1 MRDLA
6 RQGIYRIIYDIIKA
20 DSIIVR
26 REIDAIKLL
35 CDKYGITPK
44 HRMASMNLSLA
55 EAVKEVQ
62 SLTIGQVEELHRDI
76 SQLIMAD
83 EACSRE
89 EALLLFAIMKAID
102 GKCEVV
108 SVPWGE
114 IMMDNSQLLFIEDGY
129 DEDVNGYIEAH
140 YNTIVNTCKVGGFD
154 FVYIPRL
161 TKVFASQSM
170 TSDLFFYFS
179 PTSTIEEAKRIA
191 DNMCNVTTSMV
202 YRELLVGKMGFHVD
216 VANPSLLF
224 RVSFSVVNGQRMAN
238 YALIK
243 TDSDMLVQLEGIM
256 SEIQRLQ
263 NGNTLTINNICIKQ
277 DTFIY
282 SGFYRTL
289 FDLLTYRK
297 GAKCEL
303 VVSPYSRGNVLSI
316 RTTTL
321 DSETEQPLDLGP
333 KESAFYV
340 FLIKETQEYGGFRID
355 MQTKDDLTYLAEAQK
370 RFEQTYFSLCN
381 RDTAPDI
388 TDAGIRR
395 PMLSKIRKAI
405 ENNDII
411 VQRMM
416 FMPEVSK
423 DKSIK
428 VYLDKPIQ
436 LKSLVKAK

>member
-1 MRDLA
+1 
-6 RQGIYRIIYDIIKA
+6 
-20 DSIIVR
+20 
-26 REIDAIKLL
+26 
-35 CDKYGITPK
+35 
-44 HRMASMNLSLA
+44 MASMNLSLA

-62 SLTIGQVEELHRDI
+62 SLTIGQVEELHKDI
-76 SQLIMAD
+76 SQIILAD
-83 EACSRE
+83 ETCQRE

-114 IMMDNSQLLFIEDGY
+114 IMMDNSQLLFIEEGY
-129 DEDVNGYIEAH
+129 DEEVNNYIEAH

-170 TSDLFFYFS
+170 ASDLF
-179 PTSTIEEAKRIA
+179 EEAKCIA
-191 DNMCNVTTSMV
+191 DNLCNVTTSMV

-238 YALIK
+238 YVLIN
-243 TDSDMLVQLEGIM
+243 TDSDMIAQLEGIV
-256 SEIQRLQ
+256 SELQ
-263 NGNTLTINNICIKQ
+263 KLQSDNTLTLTNICVRQ

-282 SGFYRTL
+282 NGFYRTL

-303 VVSPYSRGNVLSI
+303 VVSPYSRKNVLSI
-316 RTTTL
+316 RTTTTES
-321 DSETEQPLDLGP
+321 DTEQPLDLGP

-340 FLIKETQEYGGFRID
+340 FLIKETQEYGGFRIA

-370 RFEQTYFSLCN
+370 RFEKTYFSLCN

-416 FMPEVSK
+416 FMPEVSR
-423 DKSIK
+423 DKIIK
-428 VYLDKPIQ
+428 VYLTSIR
-436 LKSLVKAK
+436 

>member
-6 RQGIYRIIYDIIKA
+6 RQSIYRIIYDIIKA

-35 CDKYGITPK
+35 CDKYGITAK

-62 SLTIGQVEELHRDI
+62 SLTIGQVKELHRDI

-83 EACSRE
+83 DACSRE

-114 IMMDNSQLLFIEDGY
+114 IMMDNSQLLFIEEGY
-129 DEDVNGYIEAH
+129 DEEVNNYIEAH

-170 TSDLFFYFS
+170 ASDLFFYFS
-179 PTSTIEEAKRIA
+179 PTATIEEAKRIA

-202 YRELLVGKMGFHVD
+202 YRELLVGKMGFRMD
-216 VANPSLLF
+216 MANPTLLF
-224 RVSFSVVNGQRMAN
+224 RVSFSVVNGHRMAN

-243 TDSDMLVQLEGIM
+243 TDNDMIVQLEKVV
-256 SEIQRLQ
+256 SELQRLQ
-263 NGNTLTINNICIKQ
+263 NDNTLIVNNICIRQ
-277 DTFIY
+277 DSFIY
-282 SGFYRTL
+282 NGFYRTL

-303 VVSPYSRGNVLSI
+303 VVSPYSRKNVLSI
-316 RTTTL
+316 RTTTSE
-321 DSETEQPLDLGP
+321 SETELPLDLGP

-340 FLIKETQEYGGFRID
+340 FLIKETQDYGGFRID

-416 FMPEVSK
+416 FMPEVGK

-428 VYLDKPIQ
+428 VYLERIINY
-436 LKSLVKAK
+436 

>member
-44 HRMASMNLSLA
+44 HRIASMDLSLA

-62 SLTIGQVEELHRDI
+62 SLTIGQVEELRKDI
-76 SQLIMAD
+76 SQLILAD
-83 EACSRE
+83 AASQRE

-114 IMMDNSQLLFIEDGY
+114 IMMDNSQLLFIEDNY
-129 DEDVNGYIEAH
+129 DEEVNGYIEEH

-154 FVYIPRL
+154 FVYIPKL
-161 TKVFASQSM
+161 TEVLASQSM

-179 PTSTIEEAKRIA
+179 PTSTIEEARCIA
-191 DNMCNVTTSMV
+191 DNMRNVTTSMV
-202 YRELLVGKMGFHVD
+202 YRELLVGKMGFRMD

-243 TDSDMLVQLEGIM
+243 TDSDVLAQLENIM
-256 SEIQRLQ
+256 LELQKLQ
-263 NGNTLTINNICIKQ
+263 NGNTLVINNLCTSP
-277 DTFIY
+277 DSFIY

-303 VVSPYSRGNVLSI
+303 VVSPYSRKNILSI
-316 RTTTL
+316 RTTTSE
-321 DSETEQPLDLGP
+321 SETEQPLDLGP

-340 FLIKETQEYGGFRID
+340 FLIKETQVYGGFRIA
-355 MQTKDDLTYLAEAQK
+355 MQTKDDLAYLSEAQK
-370 RFEQTYFSLCN
+370 RFEKTYFSLCN

-405 ENNDII
+405 ENNEII

-416 FMPEVSK
+416 FMPEVSR
-423 DKSIK
+423 DKCIK
-428 VYLDKPIQ
+428 VY
-436 LKSLVKAK
+436 ANY

>member
-1 MRDLA
+1 MRDFA

-62 SLTIGQVEELHRDI
+62 SLTIGQVEELRKDI
-76 SQLIMAD
+76 SQLILAD
-83 EACSRE
+83 DASQRE

-114 IMMDNSQLLFIEDGY
+114 IMMDNSQLLFIEEGY
-129 DEDVNGYIEAH
+129 DEDVNAYIEAH

-154 FVYIPRL
+154 FVYIPKL
-161 TKVFASQSM
+161 AKVFASQSM

-179 PTSTIEEAKRIA
+179 PTNTIEEAQYIA
-191 DNMCNVTTSMV
+191 NNLCNVTTSMV
-202 YRELLVGKMGFHVD
+202 YRELLVGKMGFRMD

-238 YALIK
+238 YVLIN
-243 TDSDMLVQLEGIM
+243 TDSNMIVQLEEII
-256 SEIQRLQ
+256 SELQRLQ
-263 NGNTLTINNICIKQ
+263 NGNTLTINNICVRQ
-277 DTFIY
+277 DSFIY
-282 SGFYRTL
+282 NGFYRTL

-303 VVSPYSRGNVLSI
+303 VVHPYSRSNVLSI
-316 RTTTL
+316 RTTTSE
-321 DSETEQPLDLGP
+321 SETEQPLDLGP

-340 FLIKETQEYGGFRID
+340 FLIKETQEYGGFKIA
-355 MQTKDDLTYLAEAQK
+355 MQTKDDLLYLSEAQK

-428 VYLDKPIQ
+428 VYLDKI
-436 LKSLVKAK
+436 VNNGYGRE

>member
-44 HRMASMNLSLA
+44 HRIASMDLSLA

-62 SLTIGQVEELHRDI
+62 SLTIGQVEELRKDI
-76 SQLIMAD
+76 SQLILAD
-83 EACSRE
+83 AASQRE

-114 IMMDNSQLLFIEDGY
+114 IMMDNSQLLFIEDNY
-129 DEDVNGYIEAH
+129 DEEVNGYIEAH

-161 TKVFASQSM
+161 TEVFASQSM

-179 PTSTIEEAKRIA
+179 PTSTIEEARCIA
-191 DNMCNVTTSMV
+191 DNMRNATTSMV
-202 YRELLVGKMGFHVD
+202 YRELLVGKMGFRMD

-243 TDSDMLVQLEGIM
+243 TDSDVLAQLENIM
-256 SEIQRLQ
+256 LELQKLQ
-263 NGNTLTINNICIKQ
+263 NGNTLVINNLCTSP
-277 DTFIY
+277 DSFIY

-303 VVSPYSRGNVLSI
+303 VVSPYSRKNILSI
-316 RTTTL
+316 RTTTSE
-321 DSETEQPLDLGP
+321 SETEQSLDLGP

-340 FLIKETQEYGGFRID
+340 FLIKETQVYGGFRIA
-355 MQTKDDLTYLAEAQK
+355 MQTKDDLAYLSEAQK
-370 RFEQTYFSLCN
+370 RFEKTYFSLCN

-405 ENNDII
+405 ENNEII

-416 FMPEVSK
+416 FMPEVSR
-423 DKSIK
+423 DKCIK
-428 VYLDKPIQ
+428 VY
-436 LKSLVKAK
+436 ANY

>member
-26 REIDAIKLL
+26 HEIDAIKLL

-83 EACSRE
+83 DACSRE

-114 IMMDNSQLLFIEDGY
+114 IMMDNSQLLFIEEGY
-129 DEDVNGYIEAH
+129 DEAVNEYIETH

-170 TSDLFFYFS
+170 ASDLFFYFS
-179 PTSTIEEAKRIA
+179 PTATIEDAKRIA
-191 DNMCNVTTSMV
+191 DNMCNVTTSIV
-202 YRELLVGKMGFHVD
+202 YRELLVGKMGFRMD

-238 YALIK
+238 YALIN
-243 TDSDMLVQLEGIM
+243 TDSDMLVQLEGIV
-256 SEIQRLQ
+256 SELQRLQ
-263 NGNTLTINNICIKQ
+263 NDNTLTINNISVRQ
-277 DTFIY
+277 DAFIY
-282 SGFYRTL
+282 NGFYRTL

-303 VVSPYSRGNVLSI
+303 VVRPYSHGNVLSVC
-316 RTTTL
+316 TTTL
-321 DSETEQPLDLGP
+321 ESETEQPLDLGP

-355 MQTKDDLTYLAEAQK
+355 MQTKEDLTYLSEAQK
-370 RFEQTYFSLCN
+370 RFEETYFSLCN

-416 FMPEVSK
+416 FMPEVSR

-428 VYLDKPIQ
+428 VYLDKIVMNSDGR
-436 LKSLVKAK
+436 KN

>member
-26 REIDAIKLL
+26 HEIDAIKQL

-62 SLTIGQVEELHRDI
+62 SLTIGQVKELHKDI

-83 EACSRE
+83 DACSRE

-114 IMMDNSQLLFIEDGY
+114 IMMDNSQLLFIEEGY
-129 DEDVNGYIEAH
+129 DEAVNEYIETH

-170 TSDLFFYFS
+170 ASDLFFYFS
-179 PTSTIEEAKRIA
+179 PTATIEDAKRIA
-191 DNMCNVTTSMV
+191 DNMCNVTTSIV
-202 YRELLVGKMGFHVD
+202 YRELLVGKMGFRMD

-238 YALIK
+238 YALIN
-243 TDSDMLVQLEGIM
+243 TDSDMLVQLEGIV
-256 SEIQRLQ
+256 SELQRLQ
-263 NGNTLTINNICIKQ
+263 NDNTLTINNISVRQ
-277 DTFIY
+277 DAFIY
-282 SGFYRTL
+282 NGFYRTL

-303 VVSPYSRGNVLSI
+303 VVRPYSHGNVLSVC
-316 RTTTL
+316 TTTL
-321 DSETEQPLDLGP
+321 ESETEQPLELGP

-355 MQTKDDLTYLAEAQK
+355 MQTKEDLAYLSEAQK
-370 RFEQTYFSLCN
+370 RFEETYFSLCN

-416 FMPEVSK
+416 FMPEVSR

-428 VYLDKPIQ
+428 VYLDKIVMNSDGR
-436 LKSLVKAK
+436 KN

>member
-26 REIDAIKLL
+26 HEIDAIKRL

-83 EACSRE
+83 DACSRE

-114 IMMDNSQLLFIEDGY
+114 IMMDNSQLLFIEEGY
-129 DEDVNGYIEAH
+129 DEAVNEYIETH

-154 FVYIPRL
+154 FVYIPKL
-161 TKVFASQSM
+161 AKVFASQSM
-170 TSDLFFYFS
+170 ASDLFFYFS
-179 PTSTIEEAKRIA
+179 PTATIEEAKRIA
-191 DNMCNVTTSMV
+191 DNTCNVTTSIV
-202 YRELLVGKMGFHVD
+202 YRELLVGKMGFRMD

-238 YALIK
+238 YALIN
-243 TDSDMLVQLEGIM
+243 TDSDMLVQLEGIV
-256 SEIQRLQ
+256 SELQRLQ
-263 NGNTLTINNICIKQ
+263 NDNTLTINNINVRQ
-277 DTFIY
+277 DAFIY
-282 SGFYRTL
+282 NGFYRTL

-303 VVSPYSRGNVLSI
+303 VVRPYSHGNVLSVC
-316 RTTTL
+316 TTTL
-321 DSETEQPLDLGP
+321 ESETEQPLDLGP

-355 MQTKDDLTYLAEAQK
+355 MQTREDLVYLSEAQK
-370 RFEQTYFSLCN
+370 RFEETYFSLCN

-395 PMLSKIRKAI
+395 PMLSKIHKAI

-416 FMPEVSK
+416 FMPEVSR

-428 VYLDKPIQ
+428 VYLDKIVMNSDGR
-436 LKSLVKAK
+436 KN

>member
-26 REIDAIKLL
+26 HEIDAIKLL

-83 EACSRE
+83 DACSRE

-114 IMMDNSQLLFIEDGY
+114 IMMDNSQLLFIEEGY
-129 DEDVNGYIEAH
+129 DEAVNEYIETH

-170 TSDLFFYFS
+170 ASDLFFYFS
-179 PTSTIEEAKRIA
+179 PTATIEDAKRIA
-191 DNMCNVTTSMV
+191 DNMCNVTTSIV
-202 YRELLVGKMGFHVD
+202 YRELLVGKMGFRID

-238 YALIK
+238 YALIN
-243 TDSDMLVQLEGIM
+243 TDSDMLVQLEGIV
-256 SEIQRLQ
+256 SELQRLQ
-263 NGNTLTINNICIKQ
+263 NDNTLTINNISVRQ
-277 DTFIY
+277 DAFIY
-282 SGFYRTL
+282 NGFYRTL

-303 VVSPYSRGNVLSI
+303 VVRPYSHGNVLSVC
-316 RTTTL
+316 TTTL
-321 DSETEQPLDLGP
+321 ESETEQPLDLGP

-355 MQTKDDLTYLAEAQK
+355 MQTKENLTYLSEAQK
-370 RFEQTYFSLCN
+370 RFEETYFSLCN

-405 ENNDII
+405 ENNGII

-416 FMPEVSK
+416 FMPEVSR

-428 VYLDKPIQ
+428 VYLDKIVMNSDGR
-436 LKSLVKAK
+436 KN

>member
-26 REIDAIKLL
+26 HEIDAIKQL

-44 HRMASMNLSLA
+44 HRMVSMNLSLA

-62 SLTIGQVEELHRDI
+62 SLTTGQVEELHKDI

-83 EACSRE
+83 DACSRE

-114 IMMDNSQLLFIEDGY
+114 IMMDNSQLLFIEEGY
-129 DEDVNGYIEAH
+129 DEAVNEYIETH

-154 FVYIPRL
+154 FVYIPKL
-161 TKVFASQSM
+161 AKVFASQSM
-170 TSDLFFYFS
+170 ASDLFFYFS
-179 PTSTIEEAKRIA
+179 PTATIEEAKRIA
-191 DNMCNVTTSMV
+191 DNMQNVTTSMV
-202 YRELLVGKMGFHVD
+202 YRELLVGKMGFRMD

-238 YALIK
+238 YALIR
-243 TDSDMLVQLEGIM
+243 TDNDMIVQMEGIM

-263 NGNTLTINNICIKQ
+263 NGNTFTINNICIKQ

-303 VVSPYSRGNVLSI
+303 VVRPYSHGNVLSVC
-316 RTTTL
+316 TTTL
-321 DSETEQPLDLGP
+321 ESETEQPLDLGP

-355 MQTKDDLTYLAEAQK
+355 MQTKEDLAYLSEAQK
-370 RFEQTYFSLCN
+370 RFEETYFSLCN

-416 FMPEVSK
+416 FMPEVSR

-428 VYLDKPIQ
+428 VYLDKIVMNSDGR
-436 LKSLVKAK
+436 KN

>member
-1 MRDLA
+1 MRDLV

-83 EACSRE
+83 DASSRE

-114 IMMDNSQLLFIEDGY
+114 IMMDNSQLLFIEEGY
-129 DEDVNGYIEAH
+129 DEEVNNYIEAH

-161 TKVFASQSM
+161 TKVIASQSM
-170 TSDLFFYFS
+170 ASNLFFYFS

-216 VANPSLLF
+216 VANPSLLS

-238 YALIK
+238 YALIR
-243 TDSDMLVQLEGIM
+243 TDSDMLAQLEGIM
-256 SEIQRLQ
+256 AEIQRLQ
-263 NGNTLTINNICIKQ
+263 NGNTLTINNICIRQ
-277 DTFIY
+277 DAFIY

-303 VVSPYSRGNVLSI
+303 VVSPYSRANVLSI

-321 DSETEQPLDLGP
+321 DSEKEMPLDLGP

-355 MQTKDDLTYLAEAQK
+355 MQTKDDLAYLSEAQK
-370 RFEQTYFSLCN
+370 RFEKVYFSLCN

-416 FMPEVSK
+416 FMPEVGK

>member
-26 REIDAIKLL
+26 HEIDAIKLL

-62 SLTIGQVEELHRDI
+62 SLTIGLVEELHRDI

-83 EACSRE
+83 DACSRE

-114 IMMDNSQLLFIEDGY
+114 IMMDNSQLLFIEDVY
-129 DEDVNGYIEAH
+129 DEAVNEYIEANYH
-140 YNTIVNTCKVGGFD
+140 TIVNTCKVGGFD

-170 TSDLFFYFS
+170 ASDLFFYFS
-179 PTSTIEEAKRIA
+179 PTATIEDAKRIA
-191 DNMCNVTTSMV
+191 DNMCNVTTSIV
-202 YRELLVGKMGFHVD
+202 YRELLVGKMGFRMD

-238 YALIK
+238 YALIN
-243 TDSDMLVQLEGIM
+243 TDSDMLVQLEGIV
-256 SEIQRLQ
+256 SELQRLQ
-263 NGNTLTINNICIKQ
+263 NDNTLTINNISVRQ
-277 DTFIY
+277 DAFIY
-282 SGFYRTL
+282 NGFYRTL

-303 VVSPYSRGNVLSI
+303 VVRPYSHGNVLSVC
-316 RTTTL
+316 TTTL
-321 DSETEQPLDLGP
+321 ESETEQPLDLGP

-355 MQTKDDLTYLAEAQK
+355 MQTKEDLTYLSEAQK
-370 RFEQTYFSLCN
+370 RFEETYFSLCN

-416 FMPEVSK
+416 FMPEVSR

-428 VYLDKPIQ
+428 VYLDKIVMNSDGR
-436 LKSLVKAK
+436 KN

>member
-26 REIDAIKLL
+26 HEIDAIKQL

-83 EACSRE
+83 DACSRE

-114 IMMDNSQLLFIEDGY
+114 IMMDNSQLLFIEDVY
-129 DEDVNGYIEAH
+129 DEAVNEYIEAR

-170 TSDLFFYFS
+170 ASDLFFYFS
-179 PTSTIEEAKRIA
+179 PTATIEEAKRIA
-191 DNMCNVTTSMV
+191 DNTCNVTTSIV
-202 YRELLVGKMGFHVD
+202 YRELLVGKMGFRMD

-238 YALIK
+238 YALIN
-243 TDSDMLVQLEGIM
+243 TDSDMLVQLEGIV
-256 SEIQRLQ
+256 SELQRLQ
-263 NGNTLTINNICIKQ
+263 NDNTLTINNISVRQ
-277 DTFIY
+277 DAFIY
-282 SGFYRTL
+282 NGFYRTL

-303 VVSPYSRGNVLSI
+303 VVRPYSHGNVLSVC
-316 RTTTL
+316 TTTL
-321 DSETEQPLDLGP
+321 ESETEQPLDLGP

-355 MQTKDDLTYLAEAQK
+355 MQTREDLVYLSEAQK
-370 RFEQTYFSLCN
+370 RFEETYFSLCN

-416 FMPEVSK
+416 FMPEVSR

-428 VYLDKPIQ
+428 VYLDKIVMNSDGR
-436 LKSLVKAK
+436 KN

>member
-20 DSIIVR
+20 DRIIVR
-26 REIDAIKLL
+26 HEIDAIKQL

-62 SLTIGQVEELHRDI
+62 SLTIGQVEELHKDI

-83 EACSRE
+83 DACSRE
-89 EALLLFAIMKAID
+89 ETLLLFAIMKAID

-114 IMMDNSQLLFIEDGY
+114 IMMDNSQLLFIEEGY
-129 DEDVNGYIEAH
+129 DEDVNGDIEAH
-140 YNTIVNTCKVGGFD
+140 YNTLVNTCKVGGFD

-170 TSDLFFYFS
+170 ASDLFFYFS
-179 PTSTIEEAKRIA
+179 PTATIEDAKRIA
-191 DNMCNVTTSMV
+191 DNMCNVTTSIV
-202 YRELLVGKMGFHVD
+202 YRELLVGKMGFRMD

-238 YALIK
+238 YALIN
-243 TDSDMLVQLEGIM
+243 TDSDMLVQLEGIV
-256 SEIQRLQ
+256 SELQRLQ
-263 NGNTLTINNICIKQ
+263 NDNTLTINNINVRQ
-277 DTFIY
+277 DAFIY
-282 SGFYRTL
+282 NGFYRTL

-303 VVSPYSRGNVLSI
+303 VVRPYSHGNVLSVC
-316 RTTTL
+316 TTTL
-321 DSETEQPLDLGP
+321 ESETEQPLDLGP

-340 FLIKETQEYGGFRID
+340 FLIKETLEYGGFRID
-355 MQTKDDLTYLAEAQK
+355 MQTKEDLAYLSEAQK
-370 RFEQTYFSLCN
+370 RFEETYFSLCN

-416 FMPEVSK
+416 FMPEVSR

-428 VYLDKPIQ
+428 VYLDKIVMNSDGR
-436 LKSLVKAK
+436 KN

>member
-44 HRMASMNLSLA
+44 HRIASMDLSLA

-62 SLTIGQVEELHRDI
+62 SLTIGQVEELRKDI
-76 SQLIMAD
+76 SQLILAD
-83 EACSRE
+83 DASQRE

-114 IMMDNSQLLFIEDGY
+114 IMMDNSQLLFIEDNY
-129 DEDVNGYIEAH
+129 DEEVNGYIEAH

-179 PTSTIEEAKRIA
+179 PTSTIEEARCIA
-191 DNMCNVTTSMV
+191 DNMRNVTTSMV
-202 YRELLVGKMGFHVD
+202 YRELLVGKMGFRMD

-243 TDSDMLVQLEGIM
+243 TDSDVLAQLENIM
-256 SEIQRLQ
+256 LELQKLQ
-263 NGNTLTINNICIKQ
+263 NGNTLVINNLCTSP
-277 DTFIY
+277 DSFIY

-303 VVSPYSRGNVLSI
+303 VVSPYSRKNILSI
-316 RTTTL
+316 RTTTSE
-321 DSETEQPLDLGP
+321 SETEQPLDLGP

-340 FLIKETQEYGGFRID
+340 FLIKETQEYGGFRIA
-355 MQTKDDLTYLAEAQK
+355 MQTKDDLAYLSEAQK
-370 RFEQTYFSLCN
+370 RFEKTYFSLCN

-405 ENNDII
+405 ESNEII

-416 FMPEVSK
+416 FMPEVSR
-423 DKSIK
+423 DKCIK
-428 VYLDKPIQ
+428 VY
-436 LKSLVKAK
+436 ANY

>member
-44 HRMASMNLSLA
+44 HRMVSMNLSLA

-62 SLTIGQVEELHRDI
+62 SLTIGQVEELRKDI
-76 SQLIMAD
+76 SQIILAD
-83 EACSRE
+83 ETCQRE

-114 IMMDNSQLLFIEDGY
+114 IMMDNSQLLFIEEGY
-129 DEDVNGYIEAH
+129 DEEVNNYIEAH

-170 TSDLFFYFS
+170 VSDLFFYFS
-179 PTSTIEEAKRIA
+179 PTSTIEEAKCIA
-191 DNMCNVTTSMV
+191 DNLCNVTTSMV

-238 YALIK
+238 YVLIN
-243 TDSDMLVQLEGIM
+243 TDSEMIAQLEGIV
-256 SEIQRLQ
+256 SELQ
-263 NGNTLTINNICIKQ
+263 KLQSDNTLILTNICVRQ

-282 SGFYRTL
+282 NGFYRTL

-297 GAKCEL
+297 GANCEL
-303 VVSPYSRGNVLSI
+303 VVSPYSRKNVLSI
-316 RTTTL
+316 RTTTTES
-321 DSETEQPLDLGP
+321 DTEQPLDLGP

-340 FLIKETQEYGGFRID
+340 FLIKETQEYGGFRIA
-355 MQTKDDLTYLAEAQK
+355 MQTKDDFTYLAEAQK
-370 RFEQTYFSLCN
+370 RFEKTYFSLCN

-405 ENNDII
+405 DNNDII

-416 FMPEVSK
+416 FMPEVSR
-423 DKSIK
+423 DKIIK
-428 VYLDKPIQ
+428 VYLTSIR
-436 LKSLVKAK
+436 

>member
-26 REIDAIKLL
+26 HEIDAIKLL

-55 EAVKEVQ
+55 EALKEVQ

-83 EACSRE
+83 DACSRE
-89 EALLLFAIMKAID
+89 EALLLFAVMKAID

-114 IMMDNSQLLFIEDGY
+114 IMMDNSQLLFIEEGF
-129 DEDVNGYIEAH
+129 DEDVNEYIEAH

-161 TKVFASQSM
+161 AKVFASQSIA
-170 TSDLFFYFS
+170 SDLFFYFS
-179 PTSTIEEAKRIA
+179 PTAPIEEAKRIA

-202 YRELLVGKMGFHVD
+202 YRELLVGKMGFRMD

-224 RVSFSVVNGQRMAN
+224 KVSFSVVNGQRMAN
-238 YALIK
+238 YALIR
-243 TDSDMLVQLEGIM
+243 TDNDMIVQLEGIM

-263 NGNTLTINNICIKQ
+263 NGNTFTINNICIKQ

-303 VVSPYSRGNVLSI
+303 IVSPYSHSNVLSI

-355 MQTKDDLTYLAEAQK
+355 MQTKENLAYLSEAQK
-370 RFEQTYFSLCN
+370 RFEETYFSLCN

-416 FMPEVSK
+416 FMPEIGK

-428 VYLDKPIQ
+428 VYLDKIVI
-436 LKSLVKAK
+436 SRIS

>member
-26 REIDAIKLL
+26 HEIDAIKRL

-83 EACSRE
+83 DACSRE

-114 IMMDNSQLLFIEDGY
+114 IMMDNSQLLFIEEGY
-129 DEDVNGYIEAH
+129 DEAVNEYIEAR

-170 TSDLFFYFS
+170 ASDLFFYFS
-179 PTSTIEEAKRIA
+179 PTATIEEAKRIA
-191 DNMCNVTTSMV
+191 DNTCNVTTSIV
-202 YRELLVGKMGFHVD
+202 YRELLVGKMGFRMD

-238 YALIK
+238 YALIN
-243 TDSDMLVQLEGIM
+243 TDSDMLVQLEGIV
-256 SEIQRLQ
+256 SELQRLQ
-263 NGNTLTINNICIKQ
+263 NDNTLTINNISVRQ
-277 DTFIY
+277 DAFIY
-282 SGFYRTL
+282 NGFYRTL

-303 VVSPYSRGNVLSI
+303 VVRPYSHGNVLSVC
-316 RTTTL
+316 TTTL
-321 DSETEQPLDLGP
+321 ESETEQPLDLGP

-355 MQTKDDLTYLAEAQK
+355 MQTREDLVYLSEAQK
-370 RFEQTYFSLCN
+370 RFEETYFSLCN

-416 FMPEVSK
+416 FMPEVSR

-428 VYLDKPIQ
+428 VYLDKIVMNSDGR
-436 LKSLVKAK
+436 KN

>member
-20 DSIIVR
+20 DSIIVH
-26 REIDAIKLL
+26 REIDAIKQL

-83 EACSRE
+83 DASSRE

-114 IMMDNSQLLFIEDGY
+114 IMMDNSQLLFIEEGY
-129 DEDVNGYIEAH
+129 DEEVNNYIEAH
-140 YNTIVNTCKVGGFD
+140 HNTIVNTCKVGGFD

-170 TSDLFFYFS
+170 ASNLFFYFS
-179 PTSTIEEAKRIA
+179 PTSTIEEANRIA

-202 YRELLVGKMGFHVD
+202 YRELLVGKMGFRMD

-238 YALIK
+238 YALIR

-256 SEIQRLQ
+256 AEIQRLQ
-263 NGNTLTINNICIKQ
+263 NGNTLTINNICIRQ
-277 DTFIY
+277 DAFIY

-303 VVSPYSRGNVLSI
+303 VVSPYSRANVLSI

-321 DSETEQPLDLGP
+321 DSEKEMPLDLGP

-355 MQTKDDLTYLAEAQK
+355 MQTKDDLAYLSEAQK
-370 RFEQTYFSLCN
+370 RFEKVYFSLCN

-416 FMPEVSK
+416 FMPEVGK

-428 VYLDKPIQ
+428 VYLDKI
-436 LKSLVKAK
+436 VNNGYGRE

>member
-26 REIDAIKLL
+26 HEIDAIKQL

-62 SLTIGQVEELHRDI
+62 SLTIGQVKELHKDI

-83 EACSRE
+83 DACSRE
-89 EALLLFAIMKAID
+89 ETLLLFAIMKAID

-114 IMMDNSQLLFIEDGY
+114 IMMDNSQLLFIEEGY
-129 DEDVNGYIEAH
+129 DEAVNEYIEAH

-170 TSDLFFYFS
+170 ASDLFFYFS
-179 PTSTIEEAKRIA
+179 PTETIEEAKRIA
-191 DNMCNVTTSMV
+191 DNTCNVTTSIV
-202 YRELLVGKMGFHVD
+202 YRELLVGKMGFRMD

-238 YALIK
+238 YALIN
-243 TDSDMLVQLEGIM
+243 TDSDMLVQLEGIV
-256 SEIQRLQ
+256 SELQRLQ
-263 NGNTLTINNICIKQ
+263 NDNTLTINNIIVRQ
-277 DTFIY
+277 DAFIY
-282 SGFYRTL
+282 NGFYRTL

-303 VVSPYSRGNVLSI
+303 VVRPYSHGNVLSVC
-316 RTTTL
+316 TTTL
-321 DSETEQPLDLGP
+321 ESETEQPLELGP

-340 FLIKETQEYGGFRID
+340 FLIKETQKYGGFRID
-355 MQTKDDLTYLAEAQK
+355 MQTKEDLAYLSEAQK
-370 RFEQTYFSLCN
+370 RFEETYFSLCN

-416 FMPEVSK
+416 FMPEVSR

-428 VYLDKPIQ
+428 VYLDKIVMNSDGR
-436 LKSLVKAK
+436 KN

>member
-1 MRDLA
+1 ML
-6 RQGIYRIIYDIIKA
+6 
-20 DSIIVR
+20 
-26 REIDAIKLL
+26 
-35 CDKYGITPK
+35 
-44 HRMASMNLSLA
+44 SMNLSLA

-62 SLTIGQVEELHRDI
+62 SLTIGQVEELRKDI
-76 SQLIMAD
+76 SQIILAD
-83 EACSRE
+83 ETCQRE

-102 GKCEVV
+102 GKCEVI

-114 IMMDNSQLLFIEDGY
+114 IMMDNSQLLFIEEGY
-129 DEDVNGYIEAH
+129 DEEINTYIESH

-170 TSDLFFYFS
+170 ASDLFFYFS
-179 PTSTIEEAKRIA
+179 PTSTIEEAKCIA
-191 DNMCNVTTSMV
+191 DNLCNVTTSMV

-238 YALIK
+238 YVLIN
-243 TDSDMLVQLEGIM
+243 TDSEMIAQLEGIV
-256 SEIQRLQ
+256 SELQ
-263 NGNTLTINNICIKQ
+263 KLQSDNTLTLTNICVRQ

-282 SGFYRTL
+282 NGFYRTL

-297 GAKCEL
+297 GANCEL
-303 VVSPYSRGNVLSI
+303 VVSPYSRKNVLSI
-316 RTTTL
+316 RTTT
-321 DSETEQPLDLGP
+321 TESDTELPLDLGP

-340 FLIKETQEYGGFRID
+340 FLIKETQEYGGFRIA

-370 RFEQTYFSLCN
+370 RFEKTYFSLCN

-416 FMPEVSK
+416 FMPEVSR
-423 DKSIK
+423 DKIIK
-428 VYLDKPIQ
+428 VYLTSIR
-436 LKSLVKAK
+436 